1 MLALIVARSK
11 NNVIGKGGRI
21 PWSIEGEQKQFK
33 ELTTGNI
40 VIMGRR
46 TYEEIGHPLPGRQTI
61 VVSRSRKFDG
71 ENLRSAESLEEALEK
86 ASEMG
91 GRNWDGEN
99 AFGDGER
106 HWSGEQASGQAS
118 TDGERN
124 WVGQKA
130 SAGGG
135 RPWIGQQASAG
146 GERPRDVQNASTP
159 HIFIAGGYG
168 LYKAALPLVDTMY
181 ITEVDLTVE
190 DGDTFFP
197 EFDSG
202 DFDLEIGES
211 GGREIKYTRCIYRRK
226 NTCR

>member
-11 NNVIGKGGRI
+11 NNVIGKGGRT

-61 VVSRSRKFDG
+61 VVSRSKDFDG
-71 ENLRSAESLEEALEK
+71 ENLRSAGSLKEALEK

-91 GRNWDGEN
+91 GRAWDGEK
-99 AFGDGER
+99 
-106 HWSGEQASGQAS
+106 H
-118 TDGERN
+118 
-124 WVGQKA
+124 
-130 SAGGG
+130 
-135 RPWIGQQASAG
+135 
-146 GERPRDVQNASTP
+146 STP
-159 HIFIAGGYG
+159 HIFIAGGYR

-197 EFDSG
+197 TFNIE

-211 GGREIKYTRCIYRRK
+211 GGREIKYTRMIYRRK
-226 NTCR
+226 KHD